1 MKYYLAPLEGITS
14 YIYRNTIS
22 EVFGSPDRLFTP
34 FLSPNENRAMN
45 TRERMEVLPDHN
57 RGIEVIPQILT
68 NRADYFLSTTKE
80 IADMGYTEVNL
91 NLGCPSGTVVAKK
104 RGSGFLSEK
113 DALERFLD
121 EIYSRSPIPIS
132 IKTRLGIHEPEEFY
146 EIMKL
151 YEKFPISELIIH
163 PRVQKDFYKNS
174 PRMEVFGEAIK
185 GSKLSICYNGDLF
198 TVDDVNRF
206 KKDYTTVE
214 KVMIGRG
221 ALMNPS
227 FIRGLMGGSAVPT
240 TEELMQFHDLLV
252 ERYYNRMADDKNVMF
267 KMKEL
272 WFYMIRIFEGSEKY
286 GKKIRKTQKLAEYR
300 EIVSMLFRECPIVVP
315 EKISI

>member
-14 YIYRNTIS
+14 YIYRNTIN

-57 RGIEVIPQILT
+57 RGIRVIPQILT

-146 EIMKL
+146 EIMEL

-221 ALMNPS
+221 ALMNPA

-252 ERYYNRMADDKNVMF
+252 ERYYERMADDKNVMF